1 MERNTRK
8 FSSKIFVAIIALIV
22 LVVCAVIAIF
32 YYSLFNVRGEIGTLF
47 DSMRDDINQTA
58 STTINKYNDEMM
70 EYILDGQ
77 ANAIEFV
84 MTEHNEDLNY
94 LVHLIEQAY
103 KRNIRATHLVSE
115 PKPENEGKLSV
126 QLMHEEGV
134 DLNSSE
140 VKYDIEIL
148 STLQNELIYNVQ
160 DSIDKL
166 RCYIETE
173 SGLLIMADKTTKD
186 KFEKDGSVKY
196 ATFRNED
203 WYIEVVDPK
212 KMYVS
217 NVSIDD
223 LTGKQIIVLY
233 KPYFDEQGKKKGIVC
248 FEFDVDSISG
258 NSWAIKDT
266 NIYDI
271 FVVDGDNN
279 IVFDTSEL
287 VYPNDEKTRT
297 RSKNFLDK
305 ARANGTGIESYKF
318 KGVEYKSYY
327 TKLSFSDWMIF
338 VALNYNT
345 LKESISNLENILDN
359 TNRKVYEE
367 IDSDNRD
374 FAKAILIF
382 SFILL
387 ISAFFF
393 AKFLAN
399 MLSVPLNK
407 FTNDISKMD
416 ASDLKP
422 VPVVD
427 SSEELYT
434 LSTTYNSMIAKMKT
448 YVDNI
453 EKITE
458 EKESINAEL
467 KVAKRIQ
474 QDMLPNDFKDLY
486 NRKDIDI
493 YGMNIPEVEIG
504 GDFYNY
510 ILVGNKLI
518 LIIADV
524 SGSGIPASLFMA
536 KTNALLNSAISWT
549 TSPRTILSYVNSEL
563 YKSNTEYYF
572 VTIAIYTIDL
582 KTRHVISVNAGH
594 EDSIIIKYNGEVEKL
609 NEKRTSPIGVSDN
622 LRLEEN
628 EFDLNEGDT
637 LFLFTDGVI
646 EAVNEKE
653 ELFGEKR
660 LIEIIKANK
669 DKPLSEMTANIKC
682 EIDKFSEGL
691 EQYDDITMLTLRI
704 NKRDEAYNEAL
715 VHRFEETFIGE
726 YDIID
731 KIDTFL
737 AQKLTEAY
745 NGNTNKFNQFINK
758 FEVCIEEIVV
768 NILDYGYKRD
778 EEKWVEIAL
787 IIDKNDDKVTISCID
802 GGKKFDPTS
811 VDEPNI
817 LKDSRD
823 RKLGGLGIFI
833 TRKSMDL
840 MNYEYVEGKNILTL
854 VKYL

>member
-1 MERNTRK
+1 
-8 FSSKIFVAIIALIV
+8 
-22 LVVCAVIAIF
+22 
-32 YYSLFNVRGEIGTLF
+32 
-47 DSMRDDINQTA
+47 
-58 STTINKYNDEMM
+58 
-70 EYILDGQ
+70 
-77 ANAIEFV
+77 
-84 MTEHNEDLNY
+84 
-94 LVHLIEQAY
+94 
-103 KRNIRATHLVSE
+103 
-115 PKPENEGKLSV
+115 
-126 QLMHEEGV
+126 
-134 DLNSSE
+134 
-140 VKYDIEIL
+140 
-148 STLQNELIYNVQ
+148 
-160 DSIDKL
+160 
-166 RCYIETE
+166 
-173 SGLLIMADKTTKD
+173 
-186 KFEKDGSVKY
+186 
-196 ATFRNED
+196 
-203 WYIEVVDPK
+203 
-212 KMYVS
+212 MYVS

-248 FEFDVDSISG
+248 FEFDVDSISI

-271 FVVDGDNN
+271 FVVDGENN
-279 IVFDTSEL
+279 IVFDTSQL
-287 VYPNDEKTRT
+287 VYPDDEKTRT
-297 RSKNFLDK
+297 RSKNFLEK
-305 ARANGTGIESYKF
+305 TRANGSGIESYKF
-318 KGVEYKSYY
+318 KGIEYKSYY

-345 LKESISNLENILDN
+345 LKDSISNLENILDN

-367 IDSDNRD
+367 IDSDNSD

-382 SFILL
+382 SFVLL
-387 ISAFFF
+387 VSSFFF

-399 MLSVPLNK
+399 MLSIPLNK

-434 LSTTYNSMIAKMKT
+434 LSTTYNNMIDKMKT

-474 QDMLPNDFKDLY
+474 QDMLPNEFKELY

-549 TSPRTILSYVNSEL
+549 TSPRTMLSYVNHEL
-563 YKSNTEYYF
+563 FKSNTEYYF

-594 EDSIIIKYNGEVEKL
+594 EDSIIIRKNGEVSKL
-609 NEKRTSPIGVSDN
+609 KEKRTSPIGVSDN

-646 EAVNEKE
+646 EAVNKNE
-653 ELFGEKR
+653 ELFGENR
-660 LIEIIKANK
+660 LLDIIKVNR
-669 DKPLSEMTANIKC
+669 DKTIKELTSNIKN
-682 EIDKFSEGL
+682 EIDKFSAGL
-691 EQYDDITMLTLRI
+691 EQYDDITMLALRVI
-704 NKRDEAYNEAL
+704 DRNETYNESL
-715 VHRFEETFIGE
+715 VYNFEETFVGS

-731 KIDTFL
+731 RIDSFL
-737 AQKLTEAY
+737 SQKLAVAY
-745 NGNTNKFNQFINK
+745 EGNVDKFKPYINK

-768 NILDYGYKRD
+768 NILDYGYKKD
-778 EEKWVEIAL
+778 EEKWIKMHVT
-787 IIDKNDDKVTISCID
+787 IDRNDDKVTISCID
-802 GGKKFDPTS
+802 GGKEFDPTS

-817 LKDSRD
+817 LKDARD

-833 TRKSMDL
+833 TRKFMDL
-840 MNYEYVEGKNILTL
+840 MNYEYIDGKNILNL

>member
-1 MERNTRK
+1 MKRNTRK

-47 DSMRDDINQTA
+47 DSMREDINQTA

-94 LVHLIEQAY
+94 LVHIIEQAY

-126 QLMHEEGV
+126 QLMYEEEV

-173 SGLLIMADKTTKD
+173 SGLLIMADKITKD

-196 ATFRNED
+196 ATFRSED
-203 WYIEVVDPK
+203 WYIEVVDPQ

-248 FEFDVDSISG
+248 FEFDVDSISE
-258 NSWAIKDT
+258 NSWAVKDT

-271 FVVDGDNN
+271 FVADGENN
-279 IVFDTSEL
+279 IVFDTSHL
-287 VYPNDEKTRT
+287 VFPDDEKTRT
-297 RSKNFLDK
+297 RSKNFLEK
-305 ARANGTGIESYKF
+305 TRANGSGIESYKF
-318 KGVEYKSYY
+318 KGIEYKSYY
-327 TKLSFSDWMIF
+327 KKLSFSDWMIF
-338 VALNYNT
+338 VTLNYDT
-345 LKESISNLENILDN
+345 LKDSISNLENILDN

-382 SFILL
+382 SFVLL
-387 ISAFFF
+387 VSAFFF

-399 MLSVPLNK
+399 MLSIPLNK

-434 LSTTYNSMIAKMKT
+434 LSTTYNNMIDKMKT

-474 QDMLPNDFKDLY
+474 QDMLPNEFKELY

-549 TSPRTILSYVNSEL
+549 TSPRTMLSYVNHEL

-594 EDSIIIKYNGEVEKL
+594 EDSIIIRKNGEVSKFK
-609 NEKRTSPIGVSDN
+609 EKRTSPIGVSDN

-646 EAVNEKE
+646 EAVNKNE
-653 ELFGEKR
+653 ELFGENR
-660 LIEIIKANK
+660 LLDIIKVNR
-669 DKPLSEMTANIKC
+669 DKTIKELISNIKN
-682 EIDKFSEGL
+682 EIDKFSAGL
-691 EQYDDITMLTLRI
+691 EQYDDITMLALRVI
-704 NKRDEAYNEAL
+704 DRNETYNESL
-715 VHRFEETFIGE
+715 VYNFEETFVGS

-731 KIDTFL
+731 RIDSFL
-737 AQKLTEAY
+737 SQKLAVAY
-745 NGNTNKFNQFINK
+745 EENVDKFKPYINK

-768 NILDYGYKRD
+768 NILDYGYKKD
-778 EEKWVEIAL
+778 EEKWIKMHVT
-787 IIDKNDDKVTISCID
+787 IDRNDDKVTISCID

-817 LKDSRD
+817 LKDARD

-833 TRKSMDL
+833 TRKFMDL
-840 MNYEYVEGKNILTL
+840 MNYEYIDGKNILTL

>member
-1 MERNTRK
+1 MKRNTRK

-22 LVVCAVIAIF
+22 VVICAVFAIF

-47 DSMRDDINQTA
+47 DKMRGDVNQTA
-58 STTINKYNDEMM
+58 STTLNKYNDEMM
-70 EYILDGQ
+70 EYILEGQ
-77 ANAIEFV
+77 ANSIEYV
-84 MTEHNEDLNY
+84 VAEHDADLSY
-94 LVHLIEQAY
+94 LVHLIEHAY
-103 KRNIRATHLVSE
+103 DRNVRDPHPVTT
-115 PKPENEGKLSV
+115 PKLENDGKLSV
-126 QLMHEEGV
+126 QLMYEKGV

-140 VKYDIEIL
+140 VKHDIDIL
-148 STLQNELIYNVQ
+148 STLQNELKFNVE

-166 RCYIETE
+166 RCYVETE
-173 SGLLIMADKTTKD
+173 SGLLILADKTTKD
-186 KFEKDGSVKY
+186 KFNEDGSLKNVS
-196 ATFRNED
+196 FRDED
-203 WYIEVVDPK
+203 WYIDIVDPK
-212 KMYVS
+212 ETYVS
-217 NVSIDD
+217 NVVNDE
-223 LTGKQIIVLY
+223 LTGKPIVVLH
-233 KPYFDEQGKKKGIVC
+233 KPYFDSQGKKKGIVC
-248 FEFDVDSISG
+248 FELYVDSISG
-258 NSWAIKDT
+258 SSWGIKDS

-271 FVVDGDNN
+271 FVVDGENN
-279 IVFDTSEL
+279 IVFDTSKL
-287 VYPNDEKTRT
+287 VYPDDDKTKE
-297 RSKNFLDK
+297 RSKSFLDK
-305 ARANGTGIESYKF
+305 TRANGKGIESYKF

-338 VALNYNT
+338 VSLNYNT
-345 LKESISNLENILDN
+345 VKDSIDNLENILDD
-359 TNRKVYEE
+359 TNRQVYDE
-367 IDSDNRD
+367 IDKDNND
-374 FAKAILIF
+374 LVKAILIF
-382 SFILL
+382 SLVLL
-387 ISAFFF
+387 IASFFF

-407 FTNDISKMD
+407 FTKDISDLD

-422 VPVVD
+422 VPVDD

-434 LSTTYNSMIAKMKT
+434 LSTTYNNMIDKMKT

-474 QDMLPNDFKDLY
+474 QDMLPNEFNKLY
-486 NRKDIDI
+486 NRRDIDI
-493 YGMNIPEVEIG
+493 YGVNIPEVEIG

-549 TSPRTILSYVNSEL
+549 TSPRTMLSYVNHEL

-594 EDSIIIKYNGEVEKL
+594 EDSIIIRKNGEVSKL
-609 NEKRTSPIGVSDN
+609 KEKRTSPIGVSDN
-622 LRLEEN
+622 LILEEN

-646 EAVNEKE
+646 EAVNKNE
-653 ELFGEKR
+653 ELFGENR
-660 LIEIIKANK
+660 LLDIIKVNR
-669 DKPLSEMTANIKC
+669 DKTIKELTSNIKN
-682 EIDKFSEGL
+682 EIDKFSAGL
-691 EQYDDITMLTLRI
+691 EQYDDITMLALRVI
-704 NKRDEAYNEAL
+704 DRNETYNESL
-715 VHRFEETFIGE
+715 VYNFEETFVGS

-731 KIDTFL
+731 RIDSFL
-737 AQKLTEAY
+737 SQKLAVAY
-745 NGNTNKFNQFINK
+745 EGNVDKFKPYINK

-768 NILDYGYKRD
+768 NVLDYGYKKD
-778 EEKWVEIAL
+778 EEKWIKMHVT
-787 IIDKNDDKVTISCID
+787 IDRNDDKVTISCID
-802 GGKKFDPTS
+802 GGKEFDPTS

-817 LKDSRD
+817 LKDARD

-833 TRKSMDL
+833 TRKFMDL
-840 MNYEYVEGKNILTL
+840 MNYEYIDGKNVLTL

>member
-1 MERNTRK
+1 MKRNTRK

-22 LVVCAVIAIF
+22 VVICAVFAIF

-58 STTINKYNDEMM
+58 SETINKYNDEMM

-77 ANAIEFV
+77 ANAIEYV
-84 MTEHNEDLNY
+84 MKEHNEDLSY

-103 KRNIRATHLVSE
+103 KRKIRTTNIVSA
-115 PKPENEGKLSV
+115 PKLENDGKLSV
-126 QLMHEEGV
+126 QLMHEKGV
-134 DLNSSE
+134 DINSSE

-148 STLQNELIYNVQ
+148 STLQNELRFNVE

-173 SGLLIMADKTTKD
+173 TGLLIMADKTTTD
-186 KFEKDGSVKY
+186 KFEKDGSIKY

-203 WYIEVVDPK
+203 WYIEVVDPN

-248 FEFDVDSISG
+248 FEFDVDSISI

-271 FVVDGDNN
+271 FVVDGENN
-279 IVFDTSEL
+279 IVFDTSQL
-287 VYPNDEKTRT
+287 VYPDDEKTRT
-297 RSKNFLDK
+297 RSKNFLEK
-305 ARANGTGIESYKF
+305 TRANGSGIESYKF
-318 KGVEYKSYY
+318 KGIEYKSYY

-345 LKESISNLENILDN
+345 LKDSISNLENILDN

-367 IDSDNRD
+367 IDSDNSD

-382 SFILL
+382 SFVLL
-387 ISAFFF
+387 VSSFFF

-399 MLSVPLNK
+399 MLSIPLNK

-434 LSTTYNSMIAKMKT
+434 LSTTYNNMIDKMKT

-474 QDMLPNDFKDLY
+474 QDMLPNEFKELY

-493 YGMNIPEVEIG
+493 YGINIPEVEIG

-549 TSPRTILSYVNSEL
+549 TSPRTMLSYVNHEL

-594 EDSIIIKYNGEVEKL
+594 EDSIIIRKNGEVSKL
-609 NEKRTSPIGVSDN
+609 KEKRTSPIGVSDN
-622 LRLEEN
+622 LILEEN

-646 EAVNEKE
+646 EAVNKNE
-653 ELFGEKR
+653 ELFGENR
-660 LIEIIKANK
+660 LLDIIKVNR
-669 DKPLSEMTANIKC
+669 DKTIKELTSNIKN
-682 EIDKFSEGL
+682 EIDKFSAGL
-691 EQYDDITMLTLRI
+691 EQYDDITMLALRVI
-704 NKRDEAYNEAL
+704 DRNETYNESL
-715 VHRFEETFIGE
+715 VYNFEETFVGS

-731 KIDTFL
+731 RIDSFL
-737 AQKLTEAY
+737 SQKLAVAY
-745 NGNTNKFNQFINK
+745 EGNVDKFKPYINK

-768 NILDYGYKRD
+768 NVLDYGYKKD
-778 EEKWVEIAL
+778 EEKWIKMHVT
-787 IIDKNDDKVTISCID
+787 IDRNDDKVTISCID
-802 GGKKFDPTS
+802 GGKEFDPTS

-817 LKDSRD
+817 LKDARD

-833 TRKSMDL
+833 TRKFMDL
-840 MNYEYVEGKNILTL
+840 MNYEYIDGKNVLTL